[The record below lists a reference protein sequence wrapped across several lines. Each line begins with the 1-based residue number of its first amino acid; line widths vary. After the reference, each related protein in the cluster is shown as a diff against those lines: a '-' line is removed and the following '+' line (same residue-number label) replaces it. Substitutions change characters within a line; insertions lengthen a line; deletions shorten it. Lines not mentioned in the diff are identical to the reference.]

1 MIVFRYFQQK
11 TPPFQAGS
19 SNETWNGLLVRL
31 PPIFIEAGNGGRF
44 DFGRKNGIDLDR
56 HRLAKPGFHVL
67 PTLKNFL
74 FRISALGE
82 DGGDFDFDGLAKRH
96 HGIPPG
102 IGDIVVVHCGNK
114 LTGAKAG
121 VKGFLKLFSTPFSPA
136 REDKSR
142 TRIVQVEQIGFILVK
157 RLEMVKKKKP
167 VTMGDGPCK

>member
-74 FRISALGE
+74 FRIPALTK
-82 DGGDFDFDGLAKRH
+82 DGGEFGFDGITKCH

-102 IGDIVVVHCGNK
+102 ISDVVGDVMPNDNGAVSKRQKYLTLLVCGQLAETAGMAHAADLIGEGNVVVHCGNK
-114 LTGAKAG
+114 LTG
-121 VKGFLKLFSTPFSPA
+121 
-136 REDKSR
+136 
-142 TRIVQVEQIGFILVK
+142 
-157 RLEMVKKKKP
+157 
-167 VTMGDGPCK
+167 